1 MIQLLLIKT
10 ALFIH
15 VVCTATLLGGLSL
28 IVMFL
33 RDATRSNQASILI
46 DRIQKIQHWNK
57 AMMVPVSGLALV
69 SGIYMLFQY
78 AQKPT
83 WLLIKERFGSLFLFL
98 FIVLV
103 LTYGKKL
110 VQKIEG
116 ETEFP
121 AMLPFAHRYIRL
133 LNFAILYMIAMI
145 FVVTFKI

>member
-1 MIQLLLIKT
+1 MLTKI

-33 RDATRSNQASILI
+33 RDATRSNQVDVLT
-46 DRIQKIQHWNK
+46 DRMQKVQHWNK
-57 AMMVPVSGLALV
+57 TMMVPVSGLALF

-78 AQKPT
+78 TQKPT

-98 FIVLV
+98 FIVIV
-103 LTYGKKL
+103 LTYGKRIVKN
-110 VQKIEG
+110 IESK
-116 ETEFP
+116 TDFS
-121 AMLPFAHRYIRL
+121 AMLPFVHRYIRL
-133 LNFAILYMIAMI
+133 LNIAILYMIAMI